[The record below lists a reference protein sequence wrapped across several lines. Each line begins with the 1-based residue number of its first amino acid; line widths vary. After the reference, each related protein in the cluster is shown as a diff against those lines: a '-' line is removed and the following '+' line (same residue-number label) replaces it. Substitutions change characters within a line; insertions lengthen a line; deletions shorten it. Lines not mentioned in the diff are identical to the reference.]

1 MTSKVWRSHKDQFK
15 NLWKFQRNLISS
27 WTIASYIHLRARA
40 RQVQLCM
47 SLSPKISLSINSKVT
62 RRVLW
67 RSKSMTIRVK
77 KLCQFIKNR
86 SYLVPS
92 WSKIEVRSRKNLS
105 HNIQS
110 KYQSKAQR
118 KSRKDLMK
126 ANFHLRLARAKQP
139 LLLMRLRSKI
149 A

>member
-86 SYLVPS
+86 SCLVPS

-118 KSRKDLMK
+118 KSQKDLMK